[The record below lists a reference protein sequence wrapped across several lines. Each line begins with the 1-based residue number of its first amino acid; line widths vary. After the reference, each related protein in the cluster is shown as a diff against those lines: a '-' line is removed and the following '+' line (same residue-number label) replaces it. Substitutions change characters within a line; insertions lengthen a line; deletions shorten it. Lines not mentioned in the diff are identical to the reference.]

1 MVDPNFHLVSLYFI
15 PKIHFYIFY
24 LKITLTPLLN
34 NEFTQYRILLFLS
47 QNFNNV
53 LCYFLASIVS
63 GEKSAF
69 ILICSLACI
78 SACQHLDHDVSQNH
92 LLWIY
97 HAQGLLKLLDALLV
111 YLMKFEKFLANF
123 FQVCFL
129 PPSLPFSFLFGTLL
143 TIHGRWHH
151 ILWGTVALIIY
162 FTILFPSVIDYTLF
176 IVPSFTSLILFSA
189 IYLLLRQYIEFLF
202 QIFLFNFGIQNWS
215 IFFYHLHCYA
225 AIYHLFIHYAIFFV
239 LFSIFIIGSS
249 ECFSSNSNIC
259 VNCRSVYVGWL
270 FFS

>member
-1 MVDPNFHLVSLYFI
+1 M
-15 PKIHFYIFY
+15 K
-24 LKITLTPLLN
+24 

-97 HAQGLLKLLDALLV
+97 PAQGLLKLLDALLV

-129 PPSLPFSFLFGTLL
+129 PPSLPFSFLFGTLF

-176 IVPSFTSLILFSA
+176 IVPSFISLIIFSA
-189 IYLLLRQYIEFLF
+189 IYLLWHQYVEFLF
-202 QIFLFNFGIQNWS
+202 QIFLLNFGIQNWS
-215 IFFYHLHCYA
+215 IFLSFALLCCYLPSVHSLC
-225 AIYHLFIHYAIFFV
+225 HLFCVVQHIYNRFFRV
-239 LFSIFIIGSS
+239 LF
-249 ECFSSNSNIC
+249 
-259 VNCRSVYVGWL
+259 W
-270 FFS
+270 